1 MGKDGALWRI
11 RTTGLLIRSQMLYPA
26 ELRAHARG
34 DTVPNL
40 ESFSRQGEGKVR
52 GLTPYNNCW
61 EQMTLITP
69 ENNSLTP
76 LIIGKDPGY
85 LTTAANGRVA
95 EWLMAP
101 VLKTGVPERVSGV
114 RIPSLPPHLSLLGG
128 HRGGSVPSHIGMFV
142 VKICVV
148 PVRRDGRVAEGARL
162 ESVYR
167 LIPYRGFES
176 PSLRHYFPL
185 GALAQGLHFPLGALA
200 QGLPHF
206 PLGALAQGLPPL
218 NWEGGHS

>member
-1 MGKDGALWRI
+1 M
-11 RTTGLLIRSQMLYPA
+11 
-26 ELRAHARG
+26 
-34 DTVPNL
+34 
-40 ESFSRQGEGKVR
+40 
-52 GLTPYNNCW
+52 
-61 EQMTLITP
+61 
-69 ENNSLTP
+69 
-76 LIIGKDPGY
+76 IIGKDPGY
-85 LTTAANGRVA
+85 LTTATNGRVA

-128 HRGGSVPSHIGMFV
+128 HRGGNVPSHIGMFV

-176 PSLRHYFPL
+176 PSLRHFFSLVPL
-185 GALAQGLHFPLGALA
+185 AF
-200 QGLPHF
+200 
-206 PLGALAQGLPPL
+206 LPPSL
-218 NWEGGHS
+218 HSGGRSSPTAVPRKAKTIRDAQCFGDRGRSPSRCARRHFWPYAPCTPLPPPNSSTTS